1 MQWITKG
8 CWKKVT
14 GKSYWKKGCWK
25 KGAEKSYW
33 KKGAGKRVLKKVTG
47 KRVLKKVTGK
57 RVLDPGKTGVS
68 TAAGTGGMAESHAM
82 EVDQP

>member
-1 MQWITKG
+1 M
-8 CWKKVT
+8 
-14 GKSYWKKGCWK
+14 
-25 KGAEKSYW
+25 
-33 KKGAGKRVLKKVTG
+33 
-47 KRVLKKVTGK
+47 LKKVTGK